1 MQSTPPL
8 NREEADHVHDVDPGI
23 IETDQWIGIGN
34 EFAGVT
40 VRKVWTRNGE
50 RLEVRIPLNGKH
62 ILLDPMQLEVIAEQK
77 PQLFTDLI
85 RIRLGS
91 EDDERTEPQ

>member
-1 MQSTPPL
+1 MQSTPPP
-8 NREEADHVHDVDPGI
+8 NPEQADDVDPGI
-23 IETDQWIGIGN
+23 VKTDQWIGIGN

-85 RIRLGS
+85 KTRLGS
-91 EDDERTEPQ
+91 ETDEGDEPQ